1 MSLYTAVRSMLTTG
15 SALPVAVDAVCLGV
29 RTQTV
34 ALPAIVYN
42 TTEIETLSIGNTSG
56 DQLKRA
62 TVSLKIYHNTAVDVT
77 TVGAATILKLIPGT
91 YDSLVIQAIVVLSN
105 SIQEPSSDN
114 GEETN
119 PFVGEII
126 ADYYYKET

>member
-1 MSLYTAVRSMLTTG
+1 MG
-15 SALPVAVDAVCLGV
+15 
-29 RTQTV
+29 
-34 ALPAIVYN
+34 
-42 TTEIETLSIGNTSG
+42 
-56 DQLKRA
+56 
-62 TVSLKIYHNTAVDVT
+62 
-77 TVGAATILKLIPGT
+77 ILKLIPGT

>member
-1 MSLYTAVRSMLTTG
+1 MSLYTAVRSMLITG
-15 SALPVAVDAVCLGV
+15 SALPVATDAVCLGV

-34 ALPAIVYN
+34 ALPAIVFN
-42 TTEIETLSIGNTSG
+42 TTEMETLTLGNTNG

-62 TVSLKIYHNTAVDVT
+62 TVSLKVYHNTAVDVT

>member
-1 MSLYTAVRSMLTTG
+1 MSLYTAVRDMLVTG
-15 SALPVAVDAVCLGV
+15 TGLPVAVNAVCLGV

-34 ALPAIVYN
+34 ALPSIVFN
-42 TTEIETLSIGNTSG
+42 TTEMETLTIGTTSG

-62 TVSLKIYHNTAVDVT
+62 TVSLKVYHNTAVDVT
-77 TVGAATILKLIPGT
+77 TTGLATIAKFIPGT

>member
-1 MSLYTAVRSMLTTG
+1 MSLYTAVRSMLITG
-15 SALPVAVDAVCLGV
+15 SALPVATDAVCLGV

-34 ALPAIVYN
+34 ALPSIVFN
-42 TTEIETLSIGNTSG
+42 TTEMETLTIGNTSG
-56 DQLKRA
+56 EQLKRA
-62 TVSLKIYHNTAVDVT
+62 TVSLKVYHNTAVDVT
-77 TVGAATILKLIPGT
+77 TTGAATILKLIPGT

>member
-1 MSLYTAVRSMLTTG
+1 MSLYTAVRNMLTTG
-15 SALPVAVDAVCLGV
+15 TGLPVAVGAVCLGV

-34 ALPAIVYN
+34 ALPSIVFN

-62 TVSLKIYHNTAVDVT
+62 TVSLKVYHDTAVDVT
-77 TVGAATILKLIPGT
+77 TAATATILKLIPGT

>member
-1 MSLYTAVRSMLTTG
+1 MSLYTAVRNMLTTG
-15 SALPVAVDAVCLGV
+15 TGLPVAVGAVCLGV

-34 ALPAIVYN
+34 ALPAIVFN
-42 TTEIETLSIGNTSG
+42 TTEIETLSIGTASG

-62 TVSLKIYHNTAVDVT
+62 TVSLKVYHDTAVDVT
-77 TVGAATILKLIPGT
+77 TVATATILKFIPGT

>member
-1 MSLYTAVRSMLTTG
+1 MSLYTAVRNMLTTG
-15 SALPVAVDAVCLGV
+15 TGLPVAVGAVCLGV

-34 ALPAIVYN
+34 ALPAIVFN
-42 TTEIETLSIGNTSG
+42 TTEIETLSIGTGSG

-62 TVSLKIYHNTAVDVT
+62 TVSLKVYHDTAVDVT
-77 TVGAATILKLIPGT
+77 TVGLATIAKFIPGT